1 MTLTH
6 EPTANPPGE
15 WEEPIDEELD
25 AEPSR
30 RRFALLTGIL
40 AVLVVGGAAFLGG
53 VQVQKRH
60 DRALVS
66 TTNVAATG
74 AVTGTG
80 TGTGRGAGG
89 TRTGTGTGTG
99 TGGFGGAGG
108 ATVGQ
113 VKLVDGATIYVT
125 DSTGNTITV
134 VTTGASK
141 YAKTQTVTLKDIQP
155 GDTVVIRGA
164 TQPDGSVSATTV
176 TDSGAGGAVGG
187 GRFGGGGGGTGTGAT
202 GSATTAVPA
211 GGGG

>member
-6 EPTANPPGE
+6 EPPANPSGD

-25 AEPSR
+25 AEPRR

-40 AVLVVGGAAFLGG
+40 AVLVVGGAAFLGA
-53 VQVQKRH
+53 VQVQKGH
-60 DRALVS
+60 DRALVT

-74 AVTGTG
+74 AAAGAA

-89 TRTGTGTGTG
+89 TRTGGG
-99 TGGFGGAGG
+99 TGGFGG

-141 YAKTQTVTLKDIQP
+141 YAKTQPVTLKDIQP
-155 GDTVVIRGA
+155 GDTVAIRGA
-164 TQPDGSVSATTV
+164 TQSDGSVSATTV
-176 TDSGAGGAVGG
+176 TDSGAGGAAGG
-187 GRFGGGGGGTGTGAT
+187 GRFGGGGTGTGAT
-202 GSATTAVPA
+202 GTGATGTGATGTGATGAP
-211 GGGG
+211 GGG